1 MRIVVIFMM
10 LLMVSIAGVSLLA
23 STTLKSGTEAIVD
36 FANTARAQSQP
47 LVATPIPAPREE
59 ASARPPGAPV
69 QPAPTVAPAASA
81 APVAEGESTAFVVRQ
96 GETTGSIAE
105 RLTQTGLV
113 AHPTIFRFWVQWKGA
128 EGRLQAGEYRLRQ
141 GMSMDEIIDAMLT
154 ARARDVAVTFV
165 EGRRLE
171 EYAEILQG
179 ADVGIEGQRFL
190 ELAKRGNF
198 AYDFLESKPPGATLE
213 GYLFPD
219 TYRVIPGKTTAEELI
234 HQMLKRF
241 GETLPPQVREQAQKN
256 TGLNVHQTVILAS
269 IVEREAQ
276 VQGRAPPDRRRLHQ
290 SPAGPGVPLRRR
302 HHPVRHRQG
311 ARVVAGAAPAGAH
324 HRAPESLQHLHQS
337 RTAPGPDRQP
347 RGLRPAGRRR
357 AGEDSLQVLRPQRRP
372 ERRLARLRPDPGRA
386 RAEHHPLPAPV
397 LTAAPSGVY
406 TPRVIA
412 APSGGGLHGCP
423 AAPPACTL
431 TRRGHTP

>member
-1 MRIVVIFMM
+1 MRIVVVFMM
-10 LLMVSIAGVSLLA
+10 LLMVSIVGVSLLA
-23 STTLKSGTEAIVD
+23 STTLKSGTEAVVD

-47 LVATPIPAPREE
+47 LVATPIPAPREP
-59 ASARPPGAPV
+59 APSRQQADPPGAPV
-69 QPAPTVAPAASA
+69 QTAPTVAPAE
-81 APVAEGESTAFVVRQ
+81 PVAAGEATAFVVQQ

-105 RLTQTGLV
+105 RLTQSGLV
-113 AHPTIFRFWVQWKGA
+113 PHAALFRFWVQWKGA

-171 EYAEILQG
+171 EYAEILQQ

-241 GETLPPQVREQAQKN
+241 GETMPPQVREQAQKN

-276 VQGRAPPDRRRLHQ
+276 VRGERNRIAAVYTNRLRDRECLCADATIQ
-290 SPAGPGVPLRRR
+290 YGIGK
-302 HHPVRHRQG
+302 
-311 ARVVAGAAPAGAH
+311 
-324 HRAPESLQHLHQS
+324 APEWWPVLRQQA
-337 RTAPGPDRQP
+337 RTIEPQNPFNTYTNPGLPPGPIASP
-347 RGLRPAGRRR
+347 GAS
-357 AGEDSLQVLRPQRRP
+357 ALQAASDPEKTAYKYYVRNDVQNDGSHVFALTLAEHEQNIARYQRR
-372 ERRLARLRPDPGRA
+372 
-386 RAEHHPLPAPV
+386 
-397 LTAAPSGVY
+397 S
-406 TPRVIA
+406 
-412 APSGGGLHGCP
+412 
-423 AAPPACTL
+423 
-431 TRRGHTP
+431 

>member
-10 LLMVSIAGVSLLA
+10 LLMVSIVGVSLLA

-59 ASARPPGAPV
+59 APARPPSAPA
-69 QPAPTVAPAASA
+69 QPAPTVAPAA
-81 APVAEGESTAFVVRQ
+81 PVAEGEATAFVVRQ

-113 AHPTIFRFWVQWKGA
+113 AHPTLFRFWVQWKGA

-154 ARARDVAVTFV
+154 ARARDVAITFV

-171 EYAEILQG
+171 EYAEMLQG
-179 ADVGIEGQRFL
+179 AEVGIEGQRFL
-190 ELAKRGNF
+190 ELARRGNF

-241 GETLPPQVREQAQKN
+241 GETMPPQVREQAQKN
-256 TGLNVHQTVILAS
+256 TGLNTHQTVILAS
-269 IVEREAQ
+269 IIEREAQ
-276 VQGRAPPDRRRLHQ
+276 VKG
-290 SPAGPGVPLRRR
+290 
-302 HHPVRHRQG
+302 
-311 ARVVAGAAPAGAH
+311 
-324 HRAPESLQHLHQS
+324 EQS
-337 RTAPGPDRQP
+337 RIAAVYTNRLRDRECLCADATIQYGIGKGPEWWPVLRQQARTIEPQNPFNTYTNPGLPPGPIASP
-347 RGLRPAGRRR
+347 GAS
-357 AGEDSLQVLRPQRRP
+357 ALQAAVEPEKTAYKYYVRNDVQNDGSHVFALTLAEHEQNIARYQRRP
-372 ERRLARLRPDPGRA
+372 
-386 RAEHHPLPAPV
+386 
-397 LTAAPSGVY
+397 
-406 TPRVIA
+406 
-412 APSGGGLHGCP
+412 
-423 AAPPACTL
+423 
-431 TRRGHTP
+431 

>member
-10 LLMVSIAGVSLLA
+10 LLMVSIVGVSLLA

-47 LVATPIPAPREE
+47 LVATPIAAPREE
-59 ASARPPGAPV
+59 GPARPPNAPA
-69 QPAPTVAPAASA
+69 QPAPTVAPD
-81 APVAEGESTAFVVRQ
+81 APVAEGETTAFVVRQ

-190 ELAKRGNF
+190 ELATRGNF

-241 GETLPPQVREQAQKN
+241 GENMPPQVREQAQKN

-276 VQGRAPPDRRRLHQ
+276 VKGERPRIAAVYTNRLRDRECLCADATIQ
-290 SPAGPGVPLRRR
+290 YGIGKGPEWWPVLR
-302 HHPVRHRQG
+302 QQ
-311 ARVVAGAAPAGAH
+311 ARTVEPQNPFNTYTNPGLP
-324 HRAPESLQHLHQS
+324 
-337 RTAPGPDRQP
+337 PGPIASP
-347 RGLRPAGRRR
+347 GAS
-357 AGEDSLQVLRPQRRP
+357 ALQAAAEPEKTAYKYYVRNDVQNDGSHVFALTLAEHEQNITRYQRR
-372 ERRLARLRPDPGRA
+372 
-386 RAEHHPLPAPV
+386 
-397 LTAAPSGVY
+397 S
-406 TPRVIA
+406 
-412 APSGGGLHGCP
+412 
-423 AAPPACTL
+423 
-431 TRRGHTP
+431 

>member
-10 LLMVSIAGVSLLA
+10 LLMVSIVGVSLLA

-59 ASARPPGAPV
+59 APARPPSAPA
-69 QPAPTVAPAASA
+69 QPAPTVAPAA
-81 APVAEGESTAFVVRQ
+81 PVAEGEATAFVVRQ

-113 AHPTIFRFWVQWKGA
+113 AHPTLFRFWVQWKGA

-190 ELAKRGNF
+190 ELATRGNF

-241 GETLPPQVREQAQKN
+241 GENMPPQVREQAQKN

-276 VQGRAPPDRRRLHQ
+276 VKGERPRIAAVYTNRLRDRECLCADATIQ
-290 SPAGPGVPLRRR
+290 YGIGKGPEWWPVLR
-302 HHPVRHRQG
+302 QQ
-311 ARVVAGAAPAGAH
+311 ARTLEPQNPFNTYTNPGLP
-324 HRAPESLQHLHQS
+324 
-337 RTAPGPDRQP
+337 PGPIASP
-347 RGLRPAGRRR
+347 GAS
-357 AGEDSLQVLRPQRRP
+357 ALQAAVEPEKTAYKYYVRNDVQNDGSHVFALTLAEHEQNITRYQRR
-372 ERRLARLRPDPGRA
+372 
-386 RAEHHPLPAPV
+386 
-397 LTAAPSGVY
+397 S
-406 TPRVIA
+406 
-412 APSGGGLHGCP
+412 
-423 AAPPACTL
+423 
-431 TRRGHTP
+431 

>member
-10 LLMVSIAGVSLLA
+10 LLMVSIVGVSLLA

-59 ASARPPGAPV
+59 GPARPPNAPA
-69 QPAPTVAPAASA
+69 QPAPTVAPAA
-81 APVAEGESTAFVVRQ
+81 PVAEGETTAFVVRQ

-190 ELAKRGNF
+190 ELATRGNF

-241 GETLPPQVREQAQKN
+241 GENMPPQVREQAQKN
-256 TGLNVHQTVILAS
+256 TGLNVHQTVVLAS

-276 VQGRAPPDRRRLHQ
+276 VKGERPRIAAVYTNRLRDRECLCADATIQ
-290 SPAGPGVPLRRR
+290 YGIGKGPEWWPVLR
-302 HHPVRHRQG
+302 QQ
-311 ARVVAGAAPAGAH
+311 ARTIEPQNPFNTYTNPGLP
-324 HRAPESLQHLHQS
+324 
-337 RTAPGPDRQP
+337 PGPIASP
-347 RGLRPAGRRR
+347 GAS
-357 AGEDSLQVLRPQRRP
+357 ALQAAAEPEKTAYKYYVRNDVQNDGSHVFALTLAEHEQNITRYQRR
-372 ERRLARLRPDPGRA
+372 
-386 RAEHHPLPAPV
+386 
-397 LTAAPSGVY
+397 S
-406 TPRVIA
+406 
-412 APSGGGLHGCP
+412 
-423 AAPPACTL
+423 
-431 TRRGHTP
+431 

>member
-10 LLMVSIAGVSLLA
+10 LLMVSIVGVSLLA

-36 FANTARAQSQP
+36 LANTARAQSQP

-59 ASARPPGAPV
+59 APARPPSAPV
-69 QPAPTVAPAASA
+69 QPAPTVAPVASA

-171 EYAEILQG
+171 EYAEILRG

-190 ELAKRGNF
+190 ELATRGNF

-276 VQGRAPPDRRRLHQ
+276 VKGERPRIAAVYTNRLRDRECLCADATIQ
-290 SPAGPGVPLRRR
+290 YGIGKGPEWWPVLR
-302 HHPVRHRQG
+302 QQ
-311 ARVVAGAAPAGAH
+311 ARTIEPQNPFNTYTNPGLP
-324 HRAPESLQHLHQS
+324 
-337 RTAPGPDRQP
+337 PGPIASPGASALLAAVEPEKTAYKYYVRNDVQNDGSHVFALTLAEHEQNITRY
-347 RGLRPAGRRR
+347 
-357 AGEDSLQVLRPQRRP
+357 QRR
-372 ERRLARLRPDPGRA
+372 
-386 RAEHHPLPAPV
+386 
-397 LTAAPSGVY
+397 S
-406 TPRVIA
+406 
-412 APSGGGLHGCP
+412 
-423 AAPPACTL
+423 
-431 TRRGHTP
+431 

>member
-1 MRIVVIFMM
+1 MRIVVVFMM
-10 LLMVSIAGVSLLA
+10 LLMVSIVGVSLLA
-23 STTLKSGTEAIVD
+23 STTLKSGTEAVVD

-47 LVATPIPAPREE
+47 LVATPIPAPREP
-59 ASARPPGAPV
+59 APSRQQAAPPGSGA
-69 QPAPTVAPAASA
+69 QTAPTVAPAE
-81 APVAEGESTAFVVRQ
+81 PVAAGESTAFVVQQ

-105 RLTQTGLV
+105 RLTQSGLV
-113 AHPTIFRFWVQWKGA
+113 PHAALFRFWVQWKGA

-241 GETLPPQVREQAQKN
+241 GETMPPQVREQAQKN
-256 TGLNVHQTVILAS
+256 TGLSVHQTVILAS

-276 VQGRAPPDRRRLHQ
+276 VRGERNRIAAVYTNRLRDRECLCADATIQ
-290 SPAGPGVPLRRR
+290 YGIGK
-302 HHPVRHRQG
+302 
-311 ARVVAGAAPAGAH
+311 
-324 HRAPESLQHLHQS
+324 APEWWPVLRQRARDIEPQNPFNTYTNAGLP
-337 RTAPGPDRQP
+337 PGPIASPGASALQA
-347 RGLRPAGRRR
+347 AGDPEKTAYKYYVRNDVQNDGSHVFALTLAEHEQNITRY
-357 AGEDSLQVLRPQRRP
+357 QRR
-372 ERRLARLRPDPGRA
+372 
-386 RAEHHPLPAPV
+386 
-397 LTAAPSGVY
+397 S
-406 TPRVIA
+406 
-412 APSGGGLHGCP
+412 
-423 AAPPACTL
+423 
-431 TRRGHTP
+431 